1 MFKRVMAV
9 ALCMSLSAIAIGAE
23 IKPLD
28 IKEAPDKAN
37 SGLSTTVSVASVSAK
52 VVGGQTELGVASVNI
67 SVPME
72 STITADAV
80 LDHVLWYS
88 QTYGGP
94 SLQKVYLVQEGN
106 KKFPIPGYVINT
118 LADERTKT
126 DSVLVQNIKKALAE
140 WLAKDQRSETIKTG
154 A

>member
-9 ALCMSLSAIAIGAE
+9 ALCMGLSAVAVGAE
-23 IKPLD
+23 IKPLET
-28 IKEAPDKAN
+28 KEAPDKAN
-37 SGLSTTVSVASVSAK
+37 SGLSTSVSVDSVSAK
-52 VVGGQTELGVASVNI
+52 TIEGKTELGVASVNI
-67 SVPME
+67 SVPVAA
-72 STITADAV
+72 TITADAV
-80 LDHVLWYS
+80 IDHVLWYS

-94 SLQKVYLVQEGN
+94 ALQKIYLIQEGN

-140 WLAKDQRSETIKTG
+140 WLAKDQHSETIKTG

>member
-9 ALCMSLSAIAIGAE
+9 ALCMGLSAIAIGAE
-23 IKPLD
+23 IKPVD
-28 IKEAPDKAN
+28 TKEVPEKAN
-37 SGLSTTVSVASVSAK
+37 SSFSTSVSVDSVSAK
-52 VVGGQTELGVASVNI
+52 TVDGKTELGVTSVNI

-72 STITADAV
+72 ATITADAV

-94 SLQKVYLVQEGN
+94 SLQKIYLIQEGN

-126 DSVLVQNIKKALAE
+126 DSVLVENIKKALAE
-140 WLAKDQRSETIKTG
+140 WLAKDPHSETIKTG

>member
-1 MFKRVMAV
+1 MAV
-9 ALCMSLSAIAIGAE
+9 ALCMGLSAIAIGAE
-23 IKPLD
+23 IKPLET
-28 IKEAPDKAN
+28 KEVPEKATN
-37 SGLSTTVSVASVSAK
+37 SFSTSVSVDSVSAK
-52 VVGGQTELGVASVNI
+52 TVDGKTELGVASVNI

-72 STITADAV
+72 ATITADAV

-94 SLQKVYLVQEGN
+94 SLQKIYLIQEGN

-126 DSVLVQNIKKALAE
+126 DSVLVENIKKALAE
-140 WLAKDQRSETIKTG
+140 WLVKDQHSEIIKTG